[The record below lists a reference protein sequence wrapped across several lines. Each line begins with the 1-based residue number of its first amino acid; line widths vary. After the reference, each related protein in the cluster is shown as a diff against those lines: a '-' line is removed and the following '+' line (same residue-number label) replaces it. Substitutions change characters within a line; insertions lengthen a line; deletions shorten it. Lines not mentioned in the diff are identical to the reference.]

1 MSWAAD
7 IPWFRVLVEYL
18 IKSTLVISFGLVLVR
33 LLRRRTASL
42 RHFVLFL
49 FLAGLLFLPL
59 MSLLPAGWKTSLL
72 PAWPE
77 GRSRSPAPTLL
88 PVETAEPGS
97 WTLETR
103 AIGPEPSVSSSVG
116 GVTPQSGPQESSRRL
131 HLGAGAIPF
140 LWLSV
145 LFLLLLR
152 LATGLARAALLTRK
166 SEPVDEPAWRFL
178 LARCLTAVRLRR
190 RVRLRSHPEVVVPLT
205 WGVRKPVVLIP
216 PGHREWTDEQGSTAL
231 VHELCHVKRAD
242 FLALLVVRLSLAVF
256 WFNPLCWL
264 ALRRLKKEQ
273 EKACDELVLRAGLRP
288 SAYAAGLL
296 FFKRAAAARWPAS
309 VALVGI
315 TGGNPFQDRLAS
327 ILRSTQVF
335 TEVTMKMK
343 LTLAL
348 STILAVGLIGL
359 ARPSTAAAEAVSA
372 AALAAPVEAGT
383 AFLPVEAVTQE
394 TAASAQEKKA
404 ETQEKGKQEAQEKKE
419 EKEKKAEKV
428 KTIVL
433 EPKEGKKLPLEITIT
448 QGDEVKKLKIGTS
461 VTIKK
466 DADSDVL
473 IVTAG
478 GEELKLDK
486 GKPFRLEIEGGALK
500 FIDEGKAIKVDEGG
514 IVRVITEKGQGDTV
528 TYHVVRPAGKVL
540 KVEKG
545 EAEGATSY
553 VMVGGKGKPAFAWT
567 VQKGL
572 TPVKEKLRA
581 LREKLKGAKDEK
593 LALQEVEEALADLEA
608 DLEKETE
615 EPEVELEIVREPR
628 VFTIVGGPD
637 KDKAWVARVKE
648 GVKKDAITVTVS
660 DKTGGLSLVYT
671 MLIGEKKREVYDRI
685 VERVKKELP
694 EGYTFDPSFA
704 EETGAVTL
712 KITGPPGEENVK
724 GIVKKLGDIIKEEI
738 EQTKK

>member
-7 IPWFRVLVEYL
+7 IPWFRVLAEYL
-18 IKSTLVISFGLVLVR
+18 IKSTLVISLGLVLVR

-49 FLAGLLFLPL
+49 FLTGLLFLPL
-59 MSLLPAGWKTSLL
+59 LSLLPAGWKTSLL

-77 GRSRSPAPTLL
+77 GRSRSPAPIFAPADPIESGTWALQTE
-88 PVETAEPGS
+88 ETRQEPGPAVS
-97 WTLETR
+97 YGDPAGSAALTNER
-103 AIGPEPSVSSSVG
+103 ASADFHMRS
-116 GVTPQSGPQESSRRL
+116 
-131 HLGAGAIPF
+131 GAIPAV
-140 LWLSV
+140 WLTV
-145 LFLLLLR
+145 LSLLLLR

-166 SEPVDEPAWRFL
+166 SEPVDEPAWRVL

-190 RVRLRSHPEVVVPLT
+190 RVRLMSHPEVVVPLT

-242 FLALLVVRLSLAVF
+242 FLALLLVRLSLAVF

-327 ILRSTQVF
+327 ILRSTQIL

-343 LTLAL
+343 LALAL
-348 STILAVGLIGL
+348 STILAVGLVGL

-372 AALAAPVEAGT
+372 AALTAPEEAGT
-383 AFLPVEAVTQE
+383 AFLPAEAVTQE
-394 TAASAQEKKA
+394 TAGFAQEKKA
-404 ETQEKGKQEAQEKKE
+404 ETQEKEKQEAQEKKE

-428 KTIVL
+428 RTIVL
-433 EPKEGKKLPLEITIT
+433 EPREGKKLPLAITIT

-466 DADSDVL
+466 DAGGDVL

-500 FIDEGKAIKVDEGG
+500 FIDEGKAVKADEGG
-514 IVRVITEKGQGDTV
+514 VVRVITEKSQGDTV

-615 EPEVELEIVREPR
+615 EPEAGLDIVTEKGK
-628 VFTIVGGPD
+628 VDV
-637 KDKAWVARVKE
+637 WVMPSEE

-660 DKTGGLSLVYT
+660 DKTGELSLVYT
-671 MLIGEKKREVYDRI
+671 MLVGEKKREVYDRI

-694 EGYTFDPSFA
+694 EGYTLDPSFA
-704 EETGAVTL
+704 EDTGAVTL
-712 KITGPPGEENVK
+712 KITGPPGQENVK
-724 GIVKKLGDIIKEEI
+724 GIVKKLGDIVKEEI
-738 EQTKK
+738 EQAKK